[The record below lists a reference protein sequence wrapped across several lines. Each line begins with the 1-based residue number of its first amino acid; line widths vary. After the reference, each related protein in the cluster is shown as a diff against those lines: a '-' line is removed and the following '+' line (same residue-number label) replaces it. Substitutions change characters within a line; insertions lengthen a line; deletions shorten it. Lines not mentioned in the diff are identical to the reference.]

1 MFCPICKCDSEM
13 AYSVLSHGFVCL
25 EEECG
30 FELEVDLT
38 MAGAILAPVPELVC
52 A

>member
-1 MFCPICKCDSEM
+1 MFCPKCKCDSEM

-25 EEECG
+25 QEECG
-30 FELEVDLT
+30 FELEVDPG
-38 MAGAILAPVPELVC
+38 MAVAILAPAPELVC